1 VGVVEFSADS
11 WQASSPGLGKGL
23 SRRVE
28 VLGELAQGLEALAGS
43 DRIGGAGADAMRAY
57 IREVQVPVARSLL
70 VAVST
75 FQTAIGV
82 YWAGYAQVDTDG
94 DFRLV
99 RDEFDAHLTQLDS
112 GLGRLRGFQD
122 ELTRISAG
130 ASHLVALGGA
140 GAGAVGA
147 TVAEFEGMRAI
158 ARSQRET
165 WEAYEASDPGFNQVR
180 ELIGELKGVLK
191 NLGSLTVGRGRSY
204 RAGSFD
210 LTLARLG
217 ELTSGMVEYCQAN
230 QRAASDG
237 WESMFSGYTA
247 DVAARAEAERRE
259 QAGWDLL
266 WDGLQILAGAVIAVV
281 GLGLTPFTGGFSLGL
296 TVLGGSLLVGG
307 VNNAIN
313 HASIATTGEE
323 FNLVGMAGEAV
334 GHWYDVNIAQSPL
347 VKGSVGL
354 QFLVGA
360 GAAVGEMV
368 AGGLQVNVKEI
379 GQGVAVL
386 ATDADA
392 RARLV
397 DGLADTWNQV
407 LSGDAYV
414 TGYAAAT
421 VASVLIP
428 AAAAVKASK
437 AGGLLGGAGK
447 AEGLVP
453 PAVKLSTPGAA
464 TSALP
469 DLAISDG
476 LTRELREHLMEME
489 KGNRP
494 DPSTYLSPDY
504 IEQHLQQFDD
514 GATRFMTQTNFEKY
528 GIGQRDGTAFVMP
541 KGEVD
546 ALVRVTGGDP
556 RSMEQALGLP
566 VGFFDSGVIR
576 VDIPISE
583 SEGLRMPSGN
593 EAGANDQW
601 IPGGKLPGGFSE
613 GVIDVGGLGSNRYSR
628 SKVSRL
634 EDAQ

>member
-1 VGVVEFSADS
+1 MGVVEFSADS

>member
-1 VGVVEFSADS
+1 
-11 WQASSPGLGKGL
+11 
-23 SRRVE
+23 
-28 VLGELAQGLEALAGS
+28 
-43 DRIGGAGADAMRAY
+43 
-57 IREVQVPVARSLL
+57 
-70 VAVST
+70 
-75 FQTAIGV
+75 
-82 YWAGYAQVDTDG
+82 
-94 DFRLV
+94 
-99 RDEFDAHLTQLDS
+99 
-112 GLGRLRGFQD
+112 
-122 ELTRISAG
+122 
-130 ASHLVALGGA
+130 
-140 GAGAVGA
+140 
-147 TVAEFEGMRAI
+147 
-158 ARSQRET
+158 
-165 WEAYEASDPGFNQVR
+165 
-180 ELIGELKGVLK
+180 
-191 NLGSLTVGRGRSY
+191 
-204 RAGSFD
+204 
-210 LTLARLG
+210 
-217 ELTSGMVEYCQAN
+217 
-230 QRAASDG
+230 
-237 WESMFSGYTA
+237 
-247 DVAARAEAERRE
+247 
-259 QAGWDLL
+259 
-266 WDGLQILAGAVIAVV
+266 
-281 GLGLTPFTGGFSLGL
+281 
-296 TVLGGSLLVGG
+296 
-307 VNNAIN
+307 
-313 HASIATTGEE
+313 
-323 FNLVGMAGEAV
+323 
-334 GHWYDVNIAQSPL
+334 
-347 VKGSVGL
+347 
-354 QFLVGA
+354 
-360 GAAVGEMV
+360 
-368 AGGLQVNVKEI
+368 
-379 GQGVAVL
+379 
-386 ATDADA
+386 
-392 RARLV
+392 
-397 DGLADTWNQV
+397 
-407 LSGDAYV
+407 
-414 TGYAAAT
+414 